1 MATNY
6 NTLIKSE
13 KTLKKMIVEFLEYS
27 LATHKKFWKYI
38 YLKENGHKII
48 DSISVNVKESE
59 QKARDL
65 VDECIWTISK
75 DDPRANH
82 LRFIISIIYC
92 SRDIEKSISY
102 TLSMAKIYV
111 RKQISHE
118 QITMIKKIV
127 DNYLHLLAK
136 FIEIYKE
143 KKIKEVFDATE
154 KMYFDFIE
162 DTHHITKNIRKELT
176 KDDHELDYFPISQ
189 IIKAI
194 ESTLDRVRTIFVNNI
209 VKEAN

>member
-13 KTLKKMIVEFLEYS
+13 KTLKKMVVEFLEYS
-27 LATHKKFWKYI
+27 LATHKKLWKYI
-38 YLKENGHKII
+38 YSNEDGHKIV

-92 SRDIEKSISY
+92 SRDIEKSVSY

-111 RKQISHE
+111 RKQINRE
-118 QITMIKKIV
+118 QIVMIQNIV
-127 DNYLHLLAK
+127 DNYIKLFTE
-136 FIEIYKE
+136 FIQMYKE
-143 KKIKEVFDATE
+143 IKIKELYDTAE

-162 DTHHITKNIRKELT
+162 ATHYITKNIRKELT
-176 KDDHELDYFPISQ
+176 KDDHELDYFPLSQ
-189 IIKAI
+189 IIKSI
-194 ESTLDRVRTIFVNNI
+194 ESTLDRVKSIFANNI
-209 VKEAN
+209 LKTTN

>member
-6 NTLIKSE
+6 NALIKSE
-13 KTLKKMIVEFLEYS
+13 KNLKKMVVDFLDYS
-27 LATHKKFWKYI
+27 YETHSKLWNYI
-38 YLKENGHKII
+38 YSEEDGHKLI
-48 DSISVNVKESE
+48 DSISINTKESE

-92 SRDIEKSISY
+92 SKDIEKSISY
-102 TLSMAKIYV
+102 SLSIAKIFV
-111 RKQISHE
+111 RKQISNE
-118 QITMIKKIV
+118 QILMIKKV
-127 DNYLHLLAK
+127 VKNYLDL
-136 FIEIYKE
+136 FSEYIEIYK
-143 KKIKEVFDATE
+143 KQKIKDVFDLTE

-162 DTHHITKNIRKELT
+162 HTHETTKKIRRELT

-189 IIKAI
+189 IIKSI
-194 ESTLDRVRTIFVNNI
+194 ESTLERIKSIFTNNI
-209 VKEAN
+209 SRDAS

>member
-6 NTLIKSE
+6 NTLIRSE
-13 KTLKKMIVEFLEYS
+13 KTLKKMVVEFLDYS
-27 LATHKKFWKYI
+27 LATHKKLWKYI
-38 YLKENGHKII
+38 HAKEDGHKIV

-92 SRDIEKSISY
+92 SRDIEKSVGY

-127 DNYLHLLAK
+127 ENYIHLFAK
-136 FIEIYKE
+136 FIEMYKE
-143 KKIKEVFDATE
+143 KKIKELFDAAE

-194 ESTLDRVRTIFVNNI
+194 ESTLDRVKTIFANNI
-209 VKEAN
+209 LKEAS